1 MTILTFVWLLGGE
14 AMIAPAEAGQAG
26 LGRGRPR
33 AQDCQEDTAA
43 PGLAS
48 EARERES
55 SCQCNLDSQ
64 PVRSGQQS
72 DRVSR
77 SASPCHAPC
86 HAPITL
92 SSASV
97 THEPVRSSRGQER
110 RGQRSA
116 LVRPE
121 NSPPTPV
128 SEIRHLESVPCDPP
142 DCQHLT
148 SSSHSSVLKRNRGL
162 VLVCDSSVSQS
173 CVPSWQS
180 PLTIDSG

>member
-1 MTILTFVWLLGGE
+1 
-14 AMIAPAEAGQAG
+14 MIAPAEAGQAG

-33 AQDCQEDTAA
+33 AQDCQEDTAG

-48 EARERES
+48 EARERERAAVS
-55 SCQCNLDSQ
+55 ATSTVSQCG
-64 PVRSGQQS
+64 VAQQS

-128 SEIRHLESVPCDPP
+128 SEIRHSESVPCDPP

-148 SSSHSSVLKRNRGL
+148 SSSHSSVLKRHRGL
-162 VLVCDSSVSQS
+162 VLVCVSSVSQS

>member
-1 MTILTFVWLLGGE
+1 MHQQRLARLAWAGG
-14 AMIAPAEAGQAG
+14 
-26 LGRGRPR
+26 GRGPRTVRRTQQRQAWPQRP
-33 AQDCQEDTAA
+33 
-43 PGLAS
+43 
-48 EARERES
+48 ERES

-128 SEIRHLESVPCDPP
+128 SEPRHSESVPCDPP